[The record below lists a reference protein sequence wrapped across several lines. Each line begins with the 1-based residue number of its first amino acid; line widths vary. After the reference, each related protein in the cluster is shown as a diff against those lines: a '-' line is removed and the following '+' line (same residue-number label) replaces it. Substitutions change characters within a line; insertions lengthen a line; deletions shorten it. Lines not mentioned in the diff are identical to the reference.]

1 MKNLK
6 KAFMLSALF
15 ALVMHTQLGAAD
27 VPTITIRTTGFAK
40 KVSLVVA
47 DLASHATVQLKDL
60 QGNILLDERIKS
72 AAQFAKVF
80 NLEQLPAGMYRLVV
94 ITETRETIQPLTLTE
109 TGITVDENQR
119 EVIFTPAIIC
129 KNGYVDVSM
138 LNNRLTTVEM
148 TVFDAAGDKVFS
160 DTQRNVI
167 KVERRYDTSS
177 LPQGN
182 YLVRVSTPYRTYY
195 KDLTIK

>member
-6 KAFMLSALF
+6 KAFILSAFF
-15 ALVMHTQLGAAD
+15 ALVMHTQLTAAD

-60 QGNILLDERIKS
+60 QGNILLDERIKN

-80 NLEQLPAGMYRLVV
+80 NLEQLPAGTYRLVI

-119 EVIFTPAIIC
+119 EVIYAPAIIC
-129 KNGYVDVSM
+129 KNGFVDVSL
-138 LNNRLTTVEM
+138 LNNRLTTVEVS
-148 TVFDAAGDKVFS
+148 VFDAAGEKMFT
-160 DTQRNVI
+160 DTQRNVL
-167 KVERRYDTSS
+167 KVERRYDTSN
-177 LPQGN
+177 LPIGN

-195 KDLTIK
+195 KDLSVK